1 MWLLLTILP
10 IALLLGGMEMTVSH
24 TSVPVLENA
33 NAFSLEANREA
44 TLFQLYREAVSN
56 YLDSNPGF
64 SGTISVS
71 ALILPVGTIIP
82 PIFGNTV
89 SGGVA
94 WAWIAPS
101 SSLVYSPDVVMGPEF
116 RKSFGS
122 LLVGINKGGTFESP
136 SGILVTIGVPSFV
149 PNGAIVSFWEV

>member
-1 MWLLLTILP
+1 MWLLLALLP
-10 IALLLGGMEMTVSH
+10 IALLLGGMEMSVSR

-33 NAFSLEANREA
+33 NVFSLDANREA

-82 PIFGNTV
+82 PMFGNSV

-94 WAWIAPS
+94 WCWIAPS
-101 SSLVYSPDVVMGPEF
+101 STIVYSPSAVMGPEF
-116 RKSFGS
+116 ARSFGS
-122 LLVGINKGGTFESP
+122 LLVGVNKNGTFSSP
-136 SGILVTIGVPSFV
+136 SGIPVSIVVPSFV